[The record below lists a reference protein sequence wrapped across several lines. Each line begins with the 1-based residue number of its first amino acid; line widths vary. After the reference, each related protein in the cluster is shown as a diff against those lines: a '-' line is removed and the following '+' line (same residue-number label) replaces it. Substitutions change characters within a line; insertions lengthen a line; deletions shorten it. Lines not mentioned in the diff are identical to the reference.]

1 MPSPELLPSTPP
13 PERVVTRAFEDAG
26 AVSPATARPLAEVV
40 GADPAAVVPLV
51 ARRVIREAGPGR
63 YYLHAGTE
71 HARRRALVTA
81 VLVFLLL
88 LLPALLAQLAVRGA
102 PAGGR

>member
-1 MPSPELLPSTPP
+1 
-13 PERVVTRAFEDAG
+13 VVARAFEDAG

-40 GADPAAVVPLV
+40 GADPAAVVALA
-51 ARRVIREAGPGR
+51 ARRVVREAAPGR

-81 VLVFLLL
+81 VLIALLV
-88 LLPALLAQLAVRGA
+88 LLPALLVQFAAHGR
-102 PAGGR
+102 PAGR

>member
-1 MPSPELLPSTPP
+1 MSLPQRSSPVPP
-13 PERVVTRAFEDAG
+13 RSERAVDRAFEDAG

-40 GADPAAVVPLV
+40 GADPAAVVALA
-51 ARRVIREAGPGR
+51 ARRVVREAAPGR

-81 VLVFLLL
+81 VLIALLV
-88 LLPALLAQLAVRGA
+88 LLPALLVQFAAHGR
-102 PAGGR
+102 PAGR